1 MASIRKNASG
11 TYWARVC
18 LGRDERTG
26 RQIWLTRTFSPVEG
40 LTPAKA
46 EKEIRQR
53 VYEWEAQARADHE
66 AGLDQHRDK
75 RRLSDFIRGSWWTYT
90 TGRGLAYNTIISLKK
105 LSATVLEYYGD
116 RIRLAEINRERI
128 DGFIGWLRNERH
140 YSDKTVRVHFD
151 CLRGVLDYAVETGY
165 LRESPIDR
173 MKPKDRPQVK
183 NKEPDFLS
191 EDEARDFLNALDNDK
206 YLSELWKCYFSLLL
220 FAGVRR
226 GEGLALQWQDYA
238 PERRELTI
246 SKSVTLTGEAGAVTA
261 IKDTKTGRAR
271 RVPVSDSLAAAL
283 EARRRECVEH
293 YGECRDEWYIFGR
306 TSDPAKVR
314 NPNDVY
320 VRLTRFQK
328 RNGLRKTSVHLLR
341 HSFASLA
348 LANGADIAS
357 IQKVL
362 GHSRASVTLQF
373 YSGVSEKQQR
383 EAVNALEKAIG
394 GGDDK

>member
-1 MASIRKNASG
+1 MASIKKMANG
-11 TYWARVC
+11 NFWARVC

-26 RQIWLTRTFSPVEG
+26 KQIWLTRTFRPVEG

-46 EKEIRQR
+46 EREVRQR
-53 VYEWEAQARADHE
+53 VYEWETQARADHE
-66 AGLDQHRDK
+66 AGLDQRRDK
-75 RRLSDFIRGSWWTYT
+75 VRLADFIRGSWQTYSE
-90 TGRGLAYNTIISLKK
+90 GRGLAYNTRIGLKK
-105 LSATVLEYYGD
+105 SSAILLEYFGE
-116 RIRLAEINRERI
+116 RIRLVEINRERI
-128 DGFIGWLRNERH
+128 DGFIGWLRNERG

-151 CLRGVLDYAVETGY
+151 CLRGILDYATEAGY
-165 LRESPIDR
+165 LKENPIDR

-191 EDEARDFLNALDNDK
+191 EDEARDFLDALDNDK
-206 YLSELWKCYFSLLL
+206 FLSELWKCYFSLLL

-226 GEGLALQWQDYA
+226 AEGLALQWQDYD
-238 PERRELTI
+238 PEKKELTI

-261 IKDTKTGRAR
+261 IKLPKNNKTR
-271 RVPVSDSLAAAL
+271 RVPVADSLAAAL
-283 EARRRECVEH
+283 ESRRRECVEH

-328 RNGLRKTSVHLLR
+328 RNGLRQTSVHLLR
-341 HSFASLA
+341 HTFASLA

-362 GHSRASVTLQF
+362 GHSRPSMTLAY

-383 EAVNALEKAIG
+383 TAVDALEKAI
-394 GGDDK
+394 KK

>member
-75 RRLSDFIRGSWWTYT
+75 RRLADFIRGSWWTYT
-90 TGRGLAYNTIISLKK
+90 TGRGLAYNTRISLKK
-105 LSATVLEYYGD
+105 LSATVTEYFGD
-116 RIRLAEINRERI
+116 RIRLVEINRERI
-128 DGFIGWLRNERH
+128 DGFIGWLRNERG

-151 CLRGVLDYAVETGY
+151 CLRGILDYATEAGY
-165 LRESPIDR
+165 LKENPIDR

-183 NKEPDFLS
+183 VTEPDFLS
-191 EDEARDFLNALDNDK
+191 EDEARAFLEALDNDK
-206 YLSELWKCYFSLLL
+206 YLSELWKAYFSLLL

-226 GEGLALQWQDYA
+226 AEGLALQWKDFN
-238 PERRELTI
+238 PDKLELTV
-246 SKSVTLTGEAGAVTA
+246 SKSVTLTGEAGGVVAV
-261 IKDTKTGRAR
+261 KETKNGRVR
-271 RVPVSDSLAAAL
+271 RVPVADALAKAI

-293 YGECRDEWYIFGR
+293 YGECRDEWYIFG
-306 TSDPAKVR
+306 TDSDPAKPR
-314 NPNDVY
+314 NPNNVY
-320 VRLTRFQK
+320 RKLSRFQK
-328 RNGLRKTSVHLLR
+328 RNGLRLTSVHLLR
-341 HSFASLA
+341 HSFASLS

-357 IQKVL
+357 IQKTL
-362 GHSRASVTLQF
+362 GHSRPSMTLAY

-383 EAVNALEKAIG
+383 AAVEALENAIG
-394 GGDDK
+394 GGNDK